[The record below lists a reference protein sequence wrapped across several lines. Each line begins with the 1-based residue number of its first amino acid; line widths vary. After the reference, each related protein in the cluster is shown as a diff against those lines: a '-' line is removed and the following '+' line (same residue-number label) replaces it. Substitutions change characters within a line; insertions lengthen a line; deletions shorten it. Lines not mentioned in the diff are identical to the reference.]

1 MSGDN
6 ERREELGFMHSK
18 VGMTKSRSHM
28 GFDNMV
34 LIKKSLDHTWVLML
48 L

>member
-1 MSGDN
+1 VSGDN

-28 GFDNMV
+28 GFDNMG
-34 LIKKSLDHTWVLML
+34 LDNMGFDNKV
-48 L
+48 